1 MPRVPSHAI
10 VTAVRETIRRHALVP
25 RGARVL
31 VALSG
36 GADSVALVHILR
48 DLEAAGDLTVAGV
61 AHFNHQ
67 LRGAES
73 DGDEAFCR
81 DLAASLALPIE
92 VGRGDVRER
101 ARLERRSIEDA
112 ARAARYGFLTAA
124 ANGLGAHAIA
134 VAQTRDDQAET
145 FLLRLMRG
153 SGSRGLAGILPRAGR
168 VIRPLLDVGRDDL
181 RRYLEANGISY
192 REDS

>member
-36 GADSVALVHILR
+36 GADSIALVHILR
-48 DLEAAGDLTVAGV
+48 ELEAAGELTLAGV

-67 LRGAES
+67 LRGAEA

-81 DLAASLALPIE
+81 DVAASLGLPID
-92 VGRGDVRER
+92 VGRADVRAR
-101 ARLERRSIEDA
+101 ARL
-112 ARAARYGFLTAA
+112 AR
-124 ANGLGAHAIA
+124 
-134 VAQTRDDQAET
+134 
-145 FLLRLMRG
+145 
-153 SGSRGLAGILPRAGR
+153 
-168 VIRPLLDVGRDDL
+168 
-181 RRYLEANGISY
+181 
-192 REDS
+192 